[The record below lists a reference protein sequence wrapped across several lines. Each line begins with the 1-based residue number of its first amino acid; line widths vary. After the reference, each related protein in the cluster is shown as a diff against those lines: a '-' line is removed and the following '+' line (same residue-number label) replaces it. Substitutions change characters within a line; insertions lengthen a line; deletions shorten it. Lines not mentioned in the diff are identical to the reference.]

1 MGFLDFID
9 TFFFVS
15 LGITFVLISFLVY
28 HFKDRLTI
36 IETKTDTM
44 FQIVNNIVQEL
55 KNIKTMVVFNQSPS
69 MYVPKPNMEFHI
81 NENYI
86 GNTGINDDVEYD
98 SENENE
104 NNDEK
109 HNVSLADAD
118 DDVHD
123 DTDAD
128 EVDNEHDDTDDEL
141 QPDGKEYALYETNN
155 TNVDREH
162 LQSETEIYD
171 NHSNKSV
178 PYSKMSV
185 NALRSI
191 IVSRGINEN
200 PSKMKKN
207 DLVALLEM
215 ADTK

>member
-86 GNTGINDDVEYD
+86 GNAGINDIVECD
-98 SENENE
+98 SDNE
-104 NNDEK
+104 NNEEK
-109 HNVSLADAD
+109 HNVSDAD
-118 DDVHD
+118 DDDVIEG
-123 DTDAD
+123 D
-128 EVDNEHDDTDDEL
+128 EHGDTDDEFKE
-141 QPDGKEYALYETNN
+141 DVKEYGLYETNN

-162 LQSETEIYD
+162 LQSEPEIYD
-171 NHSNKSV
+171 NHSNKNV

-185 NALRSI
+185 NALRNM

-200 PSKMKKN
+200 TSKMKKN

>member
-86 GNTGINDDVEYD
+86 GNTGINNNVECD
-98 SENENE
+98 SDNE
-104 NNDEK
+104 NNEEK
-109 HNVSLADAD
+109 HNVSDAD
-118 DDVHD
+118 DDD
-123 DTDAD
+123 DIEGD
-128 EVDNEHDDTDDEL
+128 EHGDTDDEFKE
-141 QPDGKEYALYETNN
+141 DVKEYGLYETNN

-162 LQSETEIYD
+162 LQTEPEIYD
-171 NHSNKSV
+171 NHSNKNV

-185 NALRSI
+185 NALRNM

-200 PSKMKKN
+200 TAKMKKN